1 MKYSTQVP
9 TPMAVRSKSWVCGRT
24 IVGNAGSN
32 PAEGLDVRLLC
43 LWCVVQ
49 VAASATSWS
58 PVQRSPV
65 GCVCDVQTS
74 DRDHLGP
81 IWAVASQAIEVT
93 CMSIYH
99 TYLGDL
105 VGTSTVIAV

>member
-9 TPMAVRSKSWVCGRT
+9 APMAVRSKSWVCGRT

-58 PVQRSPV
+58 VVQRSPAV
-65 GCVCDVQTS
+65 CVCVCVCVCDVQTS

-81 IWAVASQAIEVT
+81 IWNVASQAIEVAYMCVFT
-93 CMSIYH
+93 THS
-99 TYLGDL
+99 
-105 VGTSTVIAV
+105 

>member
-9 TPMAVRSKSWVCGRT
+9 APMAVRSKSWVCGRT

-49 VAASATSWS
+49 VAASATS
-58 PVQRSPV
+58 
-65 GCVCDVQTS
+65 
-74 DRDHLGP
+74 
-81 IWAVASQAIEVT
+81 
-93 CMSIYH
+93 
-99 TYLGDL
+99 
-105 VGTSTVIAV
+105 